1 MMRSGLSSEVRTAR
15 VRSDAGS
22 GPATFARSFPPR
34 SGRRVSGPRQWRRS
48 PGRCGSAGGRTG
60 PRAVVEVGRHP
71 RRGPLMFGGRLDG
84 CSCLATEEYT
94 RSRKRTR
101 MLVDQFGARTVLSGF
116 GYGLYQ
122 GIGGGY
128 GYGFGFETDPAQS
141 DPTRPDRAGRPGQ
154 DPDGSADVP
163 GRPDQPGD
171 DAPEGPAGDPDGP
184 GRRRQKPGQ
193 ATLSADESTK
203 NQLETDTAT
212 ITKDRAI
219 VQLDEA
225 RLRKDLQAQ
234 GSTIPSTSG
243 PAPSATS

>member
-1 MMRSGLSSEVRTAR
+1 M
-15 VRSDAGS
+15 
-22 GPATFARSFPPR
+22 PAPAPR
-34 SGRRVSGPRQWRRS
+34 LLPAPSLRG
-48 PGRCGSAGGRTG
+48 AGGASRVLG
-60 PRAVVEVGRHP
+60 NGGEAPADADRPEVGR
-71 RRGPLMFGGRLDG
+71 GPARSWKWDVILAAVPSCSRGRLDG
-84 CSCLATEEYT
+84 CSCLATEDYT